1 MKVKRWKLF
10 LDFEKEEEWLNKMV
24 AEGLAMTH
32 YTFGRYTFEECAPG
46 EYNYRIELLGRGVT
60 NSDNVEYIRFME
72 DNGVEHVDCYANW
85 VYFRK
90 KTTEDSFTFNIYT
103 DLESRIAH
111 YQRIIRLFLLLVVLF
126 IVSLVSQVSVVFS
139 FVESGFQ
146 VTTIHVANFATL
158 SATIVLAVLLPG
170 RILPRLAKKVKMM
183 KRERDI
189 RE

>member
-46 EYNYRIELLGRGVT
+46 EYNYRIELLERGVT

-72 DNGVEHVDCYANW
+72 DSGVERVDSYANW

-90 KTTEDSFTFNIYT
+90 RSTEGSFNIYT

-111 YQRIIRLFLLLVVLF
+111 YQRIIRLFLLLAVLF
-126 IVSLVSQVSVVFS
+126 IVLLVSQTSVVLS
-139 FVESGFQ
+139 FFEGDFQ
-146 VTTIHVANFATL
+146 VTAIRVANFITL
-158 SATIVLAVLLPG
+158 GVMIVLAVLLPG
-170 RILPRLAKKVKMM
+170 RILPRLVKKVNMM